1 MINTDYNYKKEII
14 NDSYMFKFKDEFL
27 VNLSFM
33 PIKKQ
38 VSKSKV
44 FYDWEKVIDV
54 PIIILDT
61 KNHDSYKFFITYE
74 SKKVGILLLV

>member
-33 PIKKQ
+33 P
-38 VSKSKV
+38 V
-44 FYDWEKVIDV
+44 
-54 PIIILDT
+54 
-61 KNHDSYKFFITYE
+61 KNKYLNLKFFMIGR
-74 SKKVGILLLV
+74 K